1 MGRDKKSG
9 GTPFREPRRKKMG
22 GEKSRPVKT
31 DVGRGTAGI
40 QKGKAGG
47 LWIFLGGGVD
57 SWDHSGTG
65 QNFFG

>member
-1 MGRDKKSG
+1 MGRDKKG
-9 GTPFREPRRKKMG
+9 GETLFRETRGKEMG
-22 GEKSRPVKT
+22 GKKSRPAKT
-31 DVGRGTAGI
+31 NVGRGTAGS

-47 LWIFLGGGVD
+47 LWLFLGGGVD